1 MDAWEEAGRGLTEL
15 SATDRKRDVEEERTS
30 RVSRPPRDHLDCWDG
45 LDGEVDEMS
54 IGIW

>member
-1 MDAWEEAGRGLTEL
+1 LTEL